1 MIRVSD
7 YIAKRLVEHH
17 IGHVFMITGGG
28 AMHLNDSLGKHP
40 GLEVIYNHHEQACA
54 MAAESYA
61 RLTGKIGTICVTS
74 GPGGTNAITGVL
86 GAWLDSIPM
95 LVISGQVRFDTTV
108 RSTDLPLRQL
118 GDQEFDITKSVSN
131 MTKYA
136 VMVTNPAEI
145 RYHLEKA
152 LFLAVAGRP
161 GPCWIDIPL
170 NIQGALVDEEQLKGY
185 NLAEDYSELPPEVSD
200 EQVAEIIRRI
210 QTAKRPVLFAGSAI
224 RSSGA
229 HARFLKLVELLNIP
243 VVTAW
248 NAHDNIADNHHL
260 YFGRPGTLGDRA
272 GNFIVQNA
280 DLLLVLGCRLNIR
293 QISYNWN
300 NFAREAFKIVVD
312 IDPYELKKPTIHP
325 DMPVWADVARVIA
338 KMIGK
343 LAAPLPPNHEWLD
356 WCRIRKERYPVVLKE
371 YWNREDLVNPY
382 CFMEAL
388 GKQLP
393 EGQITVTGNGSAC
406 VTSFQAMEIK
416 PGQRLYTNSGCA
428 SMGYD
433 LPAAIGA
440 CIASGRQKIVCLAGD
455 GSLQMN
461 LQELQTVAHYRLPLK
476 IFVLNNNGYHSIR
489 QTQTNF
495 FGTPLVGC
503 DPCSGVSFPD
513 MEKIAAVYGM
523 NFRRCRRHEEL
534 DQCIS
539 AIFNDDCPGICEV
552 MLTVDQPFAPRLSS
566 KRLPDGKMVSPP
578 LEDLYPFLDRDEFY
592 ENMIIKPLEESSK

>member
-1 MIRVSD
+1 LIRVSD
-7 YIAKRLVEHH
+7 YIAQRLGEYP
-17 IGHVFMITGGG
+17 IEHVFMITGGG

-40 GLEVIYNHHEQACA
+40 EIEVVYNHHEQACA
-54 MAAESYA
+54 IAAESYG

-86 GAWLDSIPM
+86 GAWLDSVPM
-95 LVISGQVRFDTTV
+95 LILSGQVRFDTTV

-118 GDQEFDITKSVSN
+118 GDQEFDITKSVAN

-136 VMVTNPAEI
+136 VMITDPSEI

-152 LFLAVAGRP
+152 LFLAKAGRP

-170 NIQGALVDEEQLKGY
+170 NIQGAMVDEAQLKGY
-185 NLAEDYSELPPEVSD
+185 DPIEDSREIPPEVSND
-200 EQVAEIIRRI
+200 QISEIIRRI
-210 QTAKRPVLFAGSAI
+210 QAARRPVLFAGSAI

-229 HARFLKLVELLNIP
+229 HAQFLKLVDLLNIP

-248 NAHDNIADNHHL
+248 NAHDNIADSHPL

-293 QISYNWN
+293 QISYNWKT
-300 NFAREAFKIVVD
+300 FAREAFKIVVD
-312 IDPYELKKPTIHP
+312 IDPYELKKPTIQP
-325 DMPVWADVARVIA
+325 DMPVCADVAGVIT

-343 LAAPLPPNHEWLD
+343 LSHPLSPNQEWLK
-356 WCRIRKERYPVVLKE
+356 WCRVRKERYPVVLPE
-371 YWNREDLVNPY
+371 YWSLKELVNPY
-382 CFMEAL
+382 CFMQAL
-388 GKQLP
+388 GKHLP

-406 VTSFQAMEIK
+406 VISFQALEIK
-416 PGQRLYTNSGCA
+416 TGQRLYTNSGCA

-440 CIASGRQKIVCLAGD
+440 CFASGRQKIVCLAGD

-461 LQELQTVAHYRLPLK
+461 LQELQTVAHYKLPIK

-495 FGTPLVGC
+495 FGTPLIGC

-513 MEKIAAVYGM
+513 MEKIAVVYGM
-523 NFRRCRRHEEL
+523 NFWRCHNHDEL
-534 DQCIS
+534 DSCILN
-539 AIFNDDCPGICEV
+539 ILDNDCPGICEV
-552 MLTVDQPFAPRLSS
+552 MLTTSQPFAPRLSS

-578 LEDLYPFLDRDEFY
+578 LEDLYPFLDRDEFND
-592 ENMIIKPLEESSK
+592 NMIIKPLPESGK